1 MLSNSHGNR
10 TELCAIDLWIV
21 CRLLVSGA
29 DDDSQV
35 SSILLHFC
43 QLCHL
48 HLIYYEHLQ
57 FLLHYFTVKLINQ
70 IFAEK

>member
-1 MLSNSHGNR
+1 M
-10 TELCAIDLWIV
+10 AIGQNCVLIDFWIV

-35 SSILLHFC
+35 SSILLYFC

-48 HLIYYEHLQ
+48 HLIYYEQLQ
-57 FLLHYFTVKLINQ
+57 FLLHYFTVKITNQ
-70 IFAEK
+70 IWAEK